1 MLYKSH
7 RGHITIIQ
15 KIYSCKLK
23 HLTFGWCGDPASKG
37 GTLAVKL
44 FTRCLS
50 LLISS
55 LSRWSH
61 DRTHLTFGWCG
72 DPASKGGTL
81 VVKLFTQRIECE
93 KHRSNT
99 RKVFVLHNPLPQ
111 ETWTCYPGG
120 WPSVR
125 LGAIQ
130 HSARGVWRVSLAC
143 RSQCPKL

>member
-44 FTRCLS
+44 FT
-50 LLISS
+50 
-55 LSRWSH
+55 
-61 DRTHLTFGWCG
+61 
-72 DPASKGGTL
+72 
-81 VVKLFTQRIECE
+81 QRIEGE

-99 RKVFVLHNPLPQ
+99 RKVFVLHNLLPQ
-111 ETWTCYPGG
+111 ET
-120 WPSVR
+120 
-125 LGAIQ
+125 
-130 HSARGVWRVSLAC
+130 
-143 RSQCPKL
+143 